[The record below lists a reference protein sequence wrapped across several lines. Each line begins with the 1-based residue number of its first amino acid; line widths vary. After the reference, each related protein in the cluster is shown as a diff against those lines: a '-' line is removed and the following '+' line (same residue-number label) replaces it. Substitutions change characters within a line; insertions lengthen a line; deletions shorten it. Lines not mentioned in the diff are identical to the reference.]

1 MTSTTITE
9 TKKMTKISTNDYT
22 TQQKQINKTTIGEHN
37 RTLPTWT
44 KPQLKILHPQ
54 KTNAKTLPNAFEYT
68 STTSPYASFG
78 PGS

>member
-1 MTSTTITE
+1 MTSTTLTE

-54 KTNAKTLPNAFEYT
+54 KTNAKAHPMAFEYT
-68 STTSPYASFG
+68 SISFPYEQFAPS
-78 PGS
+78 